1 MAMDREGLFFN
12 DRLIFHIQ
20 EPLCVTGSRDTKPA
34 LRLALLPSLSKGE
47 TSVAPYLRHG
57 TKRNSFQR
65 NPCQTPSPH
74 LHLSRLFYN
83 PHED

>member
-20 EPLCVTGSRDTKPA
+20 EPLCDPGSRDTKPA
-34 LRLALLPSLSKGE
+34 LRLALLPSLSKE
-47 TSVAPYLRHG
+47 EASVAPYLRHG
-57 TKRNSFQR
+57 TKHNSFQR
-65 NPCQTPSPH
+65 NPCQKSSPH